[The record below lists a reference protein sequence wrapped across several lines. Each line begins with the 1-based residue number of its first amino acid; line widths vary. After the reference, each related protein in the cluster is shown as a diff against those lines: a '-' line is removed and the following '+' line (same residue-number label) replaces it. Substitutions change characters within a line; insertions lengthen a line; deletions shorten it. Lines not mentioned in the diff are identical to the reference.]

1 MKHFENTIPSLSEI
15 QPTID
20 EVVELKT
27 YTTKKK
33 IDKLL
38 EIAANLRS
46 QLGIDSS
53 QKDRD
58 HVGRLCTALYKGVKR
73 INSEEGNIL
82 LRTQDG
88 KE

>member
-1 MKHFENTIPSLSEI
+1 MRLFENKIPVVNELNLEI
-15 QPTID
+15 DRI
-20 EVVELKT
+20 VELKT

-33 IDKLL
+33 VDKLL
-38 EIAANLRS
+38 EIAANLRC
-46 QLGIDSS
+46 QLGVDSS

-58 HVGRLCTALYKGVKR
+58 QVGRLCTAIYRGVKR

>member
-1 MKHFENTIPSLSEI
+1 MRLFENKIPVVNELNLEI
-15 QPTID
+15 DRI
-20 EVVELKT
+20 VELKT

-46 QLGIDSS
+46 QLGTDSS

>member
-1 MKHFENTIPSLSEI
+1 MRLFENKIPVVNELNLEI
-15 QPTID
+15 DRI
-20 EVVELKT
+20 VELKT

>member
-1 MKHFENTIPSLSEI
+1 MKHFENIIPALNEI

-20 EVVELKT
+20 EVVGLKT

-33 IDKLL
+33 VDKLL

-58 HVGRLCTALYKGVKR
+58 QVGRLCTALYKGVKR

>member
-1 MKHFENTIPSLSEI
+1 MRLFENKIPVVNELNLEI
-15 QPTID
+15 DRI
-20 EVVELKT
+20 VELKT

-33 IDKLL
+33 VDKLL

-58 HVGRLCTALYKGVKR
+58 QVGRLCTAIYRGVKR

>member
-1 MKHFENTIPSLSEI
+1 MRLFENKIPVVNELNLEI
-15 QPTID
+15 DRI
-20 EVVELKT
+20 VGLKT

-33 IDKLL
+33 VDKLL

-58 HVGRLCTALYKGVKR
+58 QVGRLCTALYKGVKR